1 MLNSKNIKDTAVLVG
16 AIAGIVTG
24 IEKVRST
31 VLKWK
36 ADYKERKELSKKDTV

>member
-16 AIAGIVTG
+16 SIAGIVTG

-36 ADYKERKELSKKDTV
+36 TDYKERKELSKKDTV